1 MAVLAQNFLLKVNDF
16 YGSASVG
23 SPAGFVAAAGGGDFI
38 PLTGQFVLLTFRT
51 AGTASVITLDTVEL
65 SNQGQ
70 AQDLT
75 VTMAATDEQD
85 VLIDL
90 TVDGG
95 NRFKQ
100 TSGNIGYLALA
111 YTSVTALTIKAKQIA

>member
-1 MAVLAQNFLLKVNDF
+1 MAVLAQNFLLKVNDY
-16 YGSASVG
+16 YGLTSAG
-23 SPAGFVAAAGGGDFI
+23 DAAGFVAAAGGGDFV

-51 AGTASVITLDTVEL
+51 SGTASVVTLDTVEL

-70 AQDLT
+70 AQDVT
-75 VTMAATDEQD
+75 VTLAATDEKD

-100 TSGNIGYLALA
+100 TSGNIGYLALT
-111 YTSVTALTIKAKQIA
+111 YTSVTGLTIKAKQIA

>member
-1 MAVLAQNFLLKVNDF
+1 MAVLAQNFFAKVNDY
-16 YGSASVG
+16 YGSTTAG
-23 SPAGFVAAAGGGDFI
+23 EAAGFVAAAGGGDFV

-51 AGTASVITLDTVEL
+51 AGTASVVTLDTIEL

-70 AQDLT
+70 AQDVT
-75 VTMAATDEQD
+75 VTLAATDEKD

-100 TSGNIGYLALA
+100 VAGNVGYLALT
-111 YTSVTALTIKAKQIA
+111 YTSVVALTVKAKQIA